1 MLIRNIVSETS
12 HFPTVYTMSLNMLS
26 LEKEREK
33 YWQGKREGDREDKRE
48 RKKPVYK
55 LVCRCSS
62 IKRKA
67 NENVSAPV

>member
-33 YWQGKREGDREDKRE
+33 Y
-48 RKKPVYK
+48 
-55 LVCRCSS
+55 
-62 IKRKA
+62 
-67 NENVSAPV
+67 